1 MKIAIIGCG
10 NMGGATAR
18 GLAADAAFSR
28 ENELAVS
35 NRSQGK
41 LDALKAQFP
50 AVVTSTSNCEVVKDA
65 DVVVL
70 AVKPWL
76 IDAVAG
82 EVKDAVKAG
91 SLIVSVVAGVP
102 FSHLRELFGE
112 SAPLFRVIPNTAIAI
127 GESMTVVA
135 SDGATE
141 EQNTLVFDMF
151 NRLGATL
158 KIEER
163 LMDAAMALG
172 SCGTAYALRY
182 VRAAMEAGVELGLYP
197 SQAKLIVA
205 QTVKGAAQLLMTN
218 DSHPEE
224 EIDKVTTPGG
234 FTIKGL
240 NRMEAC
246 GFTNAVIEGLKASVK
261 K

>member
-1 MKIAIIGCG
+1 
-10 NMGGATAR
+10 
-18 GLAADAAFSR
+18 
-28 ENELAVS
+28 
-35 NRSQGK
+35 
-41 LDALKAQFP
+41 
-50 AVVTSTSNCEVVKDA
+50 
-65 DVVVL
+65 
-70 AVKPWL
+70 
-76 IDAVAG
+76 
-82 EVKDAVKAG
+82 
-91 SLIVSVVAGVP
+91 
-102 FSHLRELFGE
+102 
-112 SAPLFRVIPNTAIAI
+112 
-127 GESMTVVA
+127 
-135 SDGATE
+135 
-141 EQNTLVFDMF
+141 
-151 NRLGATL
+151 
-158 KIEER
+158 
-163 LMDAAMALG
+163 MDAAMALG

-246 GFTNAVIEGLKASVK
+246 GFTNAVVEGLKASVK